1 MWLVR
6 IRPATSHT
14 SDASYWDEQLINS
27 TNVAVFVKSLNGGP
41 WILSAGGNR
50 NVNLKQRR
58 PRDFA
63 DALHNYLERASSL
76 YRFCFGRDG
85 FATTSSL
92 WASWASRS
100 CAIIARGRRISS
112 VGLGS
117 VRVLVS
123 MLRSIYWVRGVE
135 GVYVIPISVYV
146 LISCRQTRLRASG
159 ASCERNTMRSMVFL
173 SVVWRIDPQ

>member
-1 MWLVR
+1 M
-6 IRPATSHT
+6 
-14 SDASYWDEQLINS
+14 
-27 TNVAVFVKSLNGGP
+27 FVKSLNGGP

-117 VRVLVS
+117 VRVLGF

-135 GVYVIPISVYV
+135 GVYVIQISVYV
-146 LISCRQTRLRASG
+146 LTSRLQARFRAGG

-173 SVVWRIDPQ
+173 GIVWRIDSQ

>member
-1 MWLVR
+1 M
-6 IRPATSHT
+6 
-14 SDASYWDEQLINS
+14 
-27 TNVAVFVKSLNGGP
+27 FVKSLNGGP

-112 VGLGS
+112 VGLES
-117 VRVLVS
+117 VRVLGF
-123 MLRSIYWVRGVE
+123 MLRSIYWARGVG
-135 GVYVIPISVYV
+135 GVYVIPNRSLCVN
-146 LISCRQTRLRASG
+146 LAS
-159 ASCERNTMRSMVFL
+159 T
-173 SVVWRIDPQ
+173 DPIPRRWCKL

>member
-1 MWLVR
+1 VWLVR

-50 NVNLKQRR
+50 NVNLKQTR

-123 MLRSIYWVRGVE
+123 MLRSIYWVPGVE
-135 GVYVIPISVYV
+135 GVYVTPISVYV
-146 LISCRQTRLRASG
+146 LTSRLQTRFRAGG
-159 ASCERNTMRSMVFL
+159 AGCERNIMRSMVFL
-173 SVVWRIDPQ
+173 SIVWRINPQ